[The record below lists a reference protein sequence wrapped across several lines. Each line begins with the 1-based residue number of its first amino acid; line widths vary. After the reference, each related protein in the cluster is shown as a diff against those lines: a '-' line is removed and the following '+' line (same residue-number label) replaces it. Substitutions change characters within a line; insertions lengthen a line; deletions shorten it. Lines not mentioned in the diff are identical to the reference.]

1 MLRKDGQVA
10 DGTCPLFSMDR
21 DMFGYPVNNKKFHRM
36 FQVLNE
42 CYEYAAD
49 EDRAIVPENLWQKA
63 KKKINK
69 ALIATSKTPSDESQV
84 FTDDDRRKIEKMV
97 YSDMIEYDNRPTS
110 AGLQILFLFQT
121 ALRMGECCGLKWSD
135 IKNGRLYIQRKA
147 DNEGVREWTKTTNGY
162 RDIPLTEEA
171 IRILEY
177 VKNTMKNTTLQA
189 NGYSR
194 VTMQTMTT
202 D

>member
-1 MLRKDGQVA
+1 
-10 DGTCPLFSMDR
+10 MDR
-21 DMFGYPVNNKKFHRM
+21 DMFGYPVNNKNFHRM

-42 CYEYAAD
+42 CYKYAAD

-97 YSDMIEYDNRPTS
+97 YSDTIEYDNRPTS

-121 ALRMGECCGLKWSD
+121 ALRMSECCGLKWSD
-135 IKNGRLYIQRKA
+135 IKNGRLYIQRQA